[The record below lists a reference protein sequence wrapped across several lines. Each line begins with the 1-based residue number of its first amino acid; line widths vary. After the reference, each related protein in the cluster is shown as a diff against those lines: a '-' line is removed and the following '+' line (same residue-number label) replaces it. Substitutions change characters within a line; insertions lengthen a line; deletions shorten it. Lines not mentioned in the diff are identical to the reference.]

1 MKKVPKIL
9 FLILMILLIYPKSI
23 FTQVS
28 SNSEIDKIF
37 ASFENGIR
45 TGAIKE
51 FSNNIV
57 SETYICLESGKS
69 AYYSSSQTYY
79 ILKDFLQNYKP
90 ISFKLI
96 STNNN
101 GEKPFAIGKFVYSKN
116 GIRGESQVFMALKR
130 ENDSWKISQIII
142 TND

>member
-23 FTQVS
+23 FSQVN

-69 AYYSSSQTYY
+69 AYYSSS
-79 ILKDFLQNYKP
+79 QNYKP